1 MTLVVHV
8 LFIRPILTAIPYVSQ
23 VATLAFINALLHKI
37 VSADMD
43 CKRNKILVDAK
54 IILTSIRDYRLLDV
68 VQRGIQFLQVDQM
81 CRPCHLVGH
90 MACRKY
96 YNHSSPWLGV
106 NDSKNAIER

>member
-54 IILTSIRDYRLLDV
+54 IILTSIH
-68 VQRGIQFLQVDQM
+68 QGIGEVM
-81 CRPCHLVGH
+81 T
-90 MACRKY
+90 KIE
-96 YNHSSPWLGV
+96 LGL
-106 NDSKNAIER
+106 